1 MPNKDGSSPQA
12 RLDEFPSAVGAR
24 RATEESPVKIHA
36 IWGSAQSCCAQAWA
50 WYGMI
55 LFPFRPRVISNISQM
70 QRSVPR
76 AAAVA
81 TPQLLGRKREKE
93 ARFSDGSSRMHGKNT
108 VETCFPHPGRPNRG
122 QSPPSPMHIGNTK
135 HDPSMWDSGPW
146 AFRSLGIPV
155 LRQWGHL
162 TATPLTPGWERGV
175 CEGLHPHLISS
186 HDRPELTS

>member
-81 TPQLLGRKREKE
+81 TPQLLGRKRKKE

-108 VETCFPHPGRPNRG
+108 VETCFPHTLAAPIAANLHHPRCTSETPNMIPAR
-122 QSPPSPMHIGNTK
+122 
-135 HDPSMWDSGPW
+135 
-146 AFRSLGIPV
+146 GIPV
-155 LRQWGHL
+155 HGHSGPSAVGASYSNSADARVGARSL
-162 TATPLTPGWERGV
+162 
-175 CEGLHPHLISS
+175 
-186 HDRPELTS
+186 